1 MLLFLGLGKKKLAFS
16 FSFPIPNPPWW
27 YILYHLDGMLLSWWY
42 ISHRNGLWWCCFQPK
57 NSTWWY
63 ISSTLLGKWSSHEH
77 FNALK
82 SSWNGIWWVYP
93 TTKSHSQPETLK
105 MDHVSN
111 PKHSIWSTYFGLF
124 NPKLSKWSTCFN
136 PKLSKWSTC
145 FNPKLPKWSI
155 EMEPKLSKMVL
166 EIGLFWENVIF
177 PENGPILRKS
187 RLSRICRKKFFLS
200 VAKDFD
206 LTGQNP

>member
-93 TTKSHSQPETLK
+93 TTKSIP
-105 MDHVSN
+105 
-111 PKHSIWSTYFGLF
+111 
-124 NPKLSKWSTCFN
+124 NPKLSKWITFPTRNIPYGAHILDFSTRNSPNGAHVSTRNSPNEAHVSTRNFRN
-136 PKLSKWSTC
+136 GASKWSR
-145 FNPKLPKWSI
+145 NSPKWSS
-155 EMEPKLSKMVL
+155 KLAFSGKM
-166 EIGLFWENVIF
+166 
-177 PENGPILRKS
+177 
-187 RLSRICRKKFFLS
+187 
-200 VAKDFD
+200 
-206 LTGQNP
+206 